1 MPEIIVSEQTYTR
14 LVEFKPVIEAV
25 LEREI
30 SLDRCIEFILGIG
43 IDSTLRSLMESMD
56 QISLLRVF
64 QVLGSMYPKQVYP
77 YITESVRQGA
87 NVRQRE
93 AMKRRL
99 SLVLSSEDQDIDC
112 DSIRGKNKEGEE
124 SRCPR

>member
-1 MPEIIVSEQTYTR
+1 M
-14 LVEFKPVIEAV
+14 IEAV

-30 SLDRCIEFILGIG
+30 SLDRCIEFLLGIG

-64 QVLGSMYPKQVYP
+64 QVLGSMHPKQVYP

-99 SLVLSSEDQDIDC
+99 ILVLSSEDQDIDC